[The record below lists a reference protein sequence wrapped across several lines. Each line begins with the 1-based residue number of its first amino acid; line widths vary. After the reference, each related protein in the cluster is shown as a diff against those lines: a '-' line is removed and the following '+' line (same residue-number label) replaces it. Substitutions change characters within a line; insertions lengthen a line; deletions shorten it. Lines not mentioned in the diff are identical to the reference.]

1 MVKKK
6 SRENET
12 RPKSSAKRSVK
23 KKMKHSVKEPVKQPV
38 NQSRKGSMSALKKE
52 DLQITLE
59 IERSRLLRQESMFVM
74 NKSLVMFFVFMFAA
88 LLGFSANHISRGY
101 FNLLL
106 IMGMIVVII
115 GFIPYLSANVLTN
128 ARIKRLIE
136 KIEK

>member
-1 MVKKK
+1 MAKKK
-6 SRENET
+6 SGKTEKKA
-12 RPKSSAKRSVK
+12 KSHAKNSAKKKVKRSVK
-23 KKMKHSVKEPVKQPV
+23 
-38 NQSRKGSMSALKKE
+38 QSRNDSMSYLKKE

-88 LLGFSANHISRGY
+88 LLGFSANQISRGY

-136 KIEK
+136 RLEK